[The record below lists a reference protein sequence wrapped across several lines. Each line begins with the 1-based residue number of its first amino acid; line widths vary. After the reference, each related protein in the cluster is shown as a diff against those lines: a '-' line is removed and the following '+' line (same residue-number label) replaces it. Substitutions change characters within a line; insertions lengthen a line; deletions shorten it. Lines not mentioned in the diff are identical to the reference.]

1 MYFVDSVLIFSY
13 HTAIAVNM
21 GSDMFDARS
30 TVRIGEIVRF
40 HRKRAGLSQHAL
52 ADLAGIGKT
61 SVFDIE
67 KGKSTVRLATL
78 LAVLRTLNISMR
90 MDSPLMAEFTD
101 AELQE

>member
-1 MYFVDSVLIFSY
+1 MINAHSTDLIGK
-13 HTAIAVNM
+13 A
-21 GSDMFDARS
+21 
-30 TVRIGEIVRF
+30 VRF

-67 KGKSTVRLATL
+67 KGKVTVHLATL
-78 LAVLRTLNISMR
+78 LAVLQTLNISLLL
-90 MDSPLMAEFTD
+90 DSPLMAEFTD